1 MCAIAVLIKDYE
13 NKGVFAGRRSKA
25 KQSQFEGKPMLRWAS
40 FSGFSELRP
49 ARWPTLLSDG
59 RRPCCLLPGSELTK
73 MSTITYLTE
82 SDILRAAPVSDVLD
96 AIEASMRTYETKEF
110 HMPPRLHVDYEGN
123 TLLLMPCFTRE
134 CFGTKLVTLFP
145 RNPEKGQAVLNGIM
159 VLNDAQTG
167 KPVVLL
173 DGPALT
179 ALRTAAVASVSI
191 RHLAPPGARWE

>member
-1 MCAIAVLIKDYE
+1 
-13 NKGVFAGRRSKA
+13 
-25 KQSQFEGKPMLRWAS
+25 MLRWAS

-59 RRPCCLLPGSELTK
+59 RRPCCLLPGRELTK

-82 SDILRAAPVSDVLD
+82 RDILQAAPVSDVLD
-96 AIEASMRTYETKEF
+96 AIEASMRAYETKDF

-123 TLLLMPCFTRE
+123 TLLLMPCFTKA

-145 RNPEKGQAVLNGIM
+145 RNPEKGEAVLNGIM

-167 KPVVLL
+167 KPVALL